1 MVVQSVDQFTGLSL
15 PIPALELPIGIS
27 FYTFQAMSYV
37 IDVYRGEGVVSQT
50 ESGAAVNDGYEMQ
63 LILADGSTLEYTT
76 VPFADMDVCTLHLE
90 DGVPYLEYTSL
101 SSPEEISTQETEA
114 AAQQAAQQ
122 QAQQE
127 AAAKQEQGQQQE
139 EQGCLAGALIS
150 LSFEKEG

>member
-27 FYTFQAMSYV
+27 FDTFQAMCYV

-63 LILADGSTLEYTT
+63 LTPADGSTLEYT
-76 VPFADMDVCTLHLE
+76 
-90 DGVPYLEYTSL
+90 SL
-101 SSPEEISTQETEA
+101 SSREEISTQETEA

-127 AAAKQEQGQQQE
+127 AAAQQEQGQQQE

-150 LSFEKEG
+150 

>member
-1 MVVQSVDQFTGLSL
+1 MQSVDQFTGLSL

-27 FYTFQAMSYV
+27 FDTFQAMCYV

-63 LILADGSTLEYTT
+63 LTPADGSTLEYTT
-76 VPFADMDVCTLHLE
+76 VPFADMDACTLHLE

-101 SSPEEISTQETEA
+101 SSREEISTQETEA

-127 AAAKQEQGQQQE
+127 AAAQQEQGQQE

-150 LSFEKEG
+150 

>member
-27 FYTFQAMSYV
+27 FDTFQAMCYV
-37 IDVYRGEGVVSQT
+37 IDVYRGEAAVSQT

-63 LILADGSTLEYTT
+63 LTPADGSTLEYTT
-76 VPFADMDVCTLHLE
+76 VPFADMDACTLHLE

-101 SSPEEISTQETEA
+101 SSREEISTQETEA

-127 AAAKQEQGQQQE
+127 AAAQQEQGQQQE

-150 LSFEKEG
+150 

>member
-15 PIPALELPIGIS
+15 SIPALELPIGIS
-27 FYTFQAMSYV
+27 FYTFQAMWYV
-37 IDVYRGEGVVSQT
+37 IDVYRGEAAVSQT

-76 VPFADMDVCTLHLE
+76 VPFADMDACILHLE

-101 SSPEEISTQETEA
+101 SSREEISTQETEA

-127 AAAKQEQGQQQE
+127 AAAQQEQGQQQE

-150 LSFEKEG
+150 

>member
-1 MVVQSVDQFTGLSL
+1 MQSVDQFTGLSL

-63 LILADGSTLEYTT
+63 LTPADGSTLEYTT
-76 VPFADMDVCTLHLE
+76 VPFADMDACILHLE

-127 AAAKQEQGQQQE
+127 AAAQQEQGQQQE
-139 EQGCLAGALIS
+139 EQGCLAGAL
-150 LSFEKEG
+150 LS

>member
-1 MVVQSVDQFTGLSL
+1 MQSVDQFTGLSL
-15 PIPALELPIGIS
+15 SIPALELPIGIS
-27 FYTFQAMSYV
+27 FYTFQAMCYV

-63 LILADGSTLEYTT
+63 LILADGSTLEYT
-76 VPFADMDVCTLHLE
+76 
-90 DGVPYLEYTSL
+90 SL
-101 SSPEEISTQETEA
+101 SSPEEVSTQETEA

-127 AAAKQEQGQQQE
+127 AAAQQEQGQQQE

-150 LSFEKEG
+150 

>member
-1 MVVQSVDQFTGLSL
+1 MQNVDQFTGLSL
-15 PIPALELPIGIS
+15 SIPALELPIGIS

-76 VPFADMDVCTLHLE
+76 VPFADMDACILHLE

-127 AAAKQEQGQQQE
+127 AAAQQEQGQQQE